1 MSSILNDVKS
11 YCQVES
17 DDDSFDNDIIT
28 LANAFLDDCKQ
39 VGVGDDDFELSD
51 AELDKFIED
60 MIENY
65 NVETDI
71 SIYGFSMGGLTALN
85 YCEIPSA
92 TISLGYLTNET
103 DEANLVSEWYKEVL
117 IKGLA
122 DGLDAYFK

>member
-51 AELDKFIED
+51 AETTWEDFVGEESAKQLHRVSLYVKIKTKLAFDPPANSALAAALDKEAQECICR
-60 MIENY
+60 MNY
-65 NVETDI
+65 QVDPKPMVRNKD
-71 SIYGFSMGGLTALN
+71 
-85 YCEIPSA
+85 
-92 TISLGYLTNET
+92 
-103 DEANLVSEWYKEVL
+103 
-117 IKGLA
+117 
-122 DGLDAYFK
+122 